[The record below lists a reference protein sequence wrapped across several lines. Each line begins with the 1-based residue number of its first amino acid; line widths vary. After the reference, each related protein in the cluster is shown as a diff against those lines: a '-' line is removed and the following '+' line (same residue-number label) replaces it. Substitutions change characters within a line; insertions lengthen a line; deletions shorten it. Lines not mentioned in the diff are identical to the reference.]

1 MKRLKTYRLFES
13 KLWSKSIIED
23 LLLDMYDKDVSVQI
37 TDGTWII
44 DKKDTGRRA
53 LHWVCV
59 NLGGFDFNGDIQ
71 SPFTLDGCVIDL
83 LDYME
88 DCGLK
93 LMLDRSWY
101 SNDSW
106 QHYIGCP
113 NCLSDNLDRN
123 YNLTSFTQCNRCGY
137 IDNNHH
143 APDRFL
149 LDKWPVTRQLL
160 ELAITSQKELGDVQL
175 TFSERSSLYE

>member
-1 MKRLKTYRLFES
+1 VVFKDMKRLKKYRLFES

-23 LLLDMYDKDVSVQI
+23 LLLDISDKGVSVYV

-44 DKKDTGRRA
+44 DKKDIY
-53 LHWVCV
+53 WVSV

-83 LDYME
+83 LGYME

-93 LMLDRSWY
+93 LLLDASWY

-113 NCLSDNLDRN
+113 NCLGDDIEDN
-123 YNLTSFTQCNRCGY
+123 YNLTSFTQCLRCGY
-137 IDNNHH
+137 HH
-143 APDRFL
+143 TPDRFL
-149 LDKWPVTRQLL
+149 LDKWPVTKEVL
-160 ELAITSQKELGDVQL
+160 ELAINNQRELGEVQL
-175 TFSERSSLYE
+175 TFCERSTLY

>member
-23 LLLDMYDKDVSVQI
+23 LLLDMSDKGVSVYV

-44 DKKDTGRRA
+44 DKKDIY
-53 LHWVCV
+53 WVSV

-93 LMLDRSWY
+93 LLLDASWY
-101 SNDSW
+101 ANDSW

-113 NCLSDNLDRN
+113 KCLSDDIEDN
-123 YNLTSFTQCNRCGY
+123 YNLTSFTQCLRCGY
-137 IDNNHH
+137 HH
-143 APDRFL
+143 TPDRFL
-149 LDKWPVTRQLL
+149 LDKWPVSKEVL
-160 ELAITSQKELGDVQL
+160 ELAINNQRELGEVQL
-175 TFSERSSLYE
+175 TFCERSTLY